1 MAYVPELNKL
11 NKLMTCRQL
20 AAADRSSFCHAFS
33 LNERIVKITDGL
45 TGNDSQVFAY
55 SCLTTD
61 RARSVKGAL
70 AATLVAQL
78 HAVVQQFLFLS
89 QARVHV
95 GRKCV
100 EVCVR
105 ERETVRL
112 CGRKLAACFNCWH

>member
-1 MAYVPELNKL
+1 MFDSTLFL
-11 NKLMTCRQL
+11 LL
-20 AAADRSSFCHAFS
+20 
-33 LNERIVKITDGL
+33 
-45 TGNDSQVFAY
+45 NDSHVFAY

-100 EVCVR
+100 GREEVCVR
-105 ERETVRL
+105 ERDRVRVWKKV
-112 CGRKLAACFNCWH
+112 GRVF